1 MLYTCTYREKRITV
15 ASIKEELLAKGMAV
29 PPDKPAGEHFDSNC
43 ITPVSTKKFYF
54 VCYPASTTDRPN
66 VGLILVQRHRWWA
79 NIKSTLGYLF
89 LFAEQLFNIQ
99 LQHISRKHFITI

>member
-43 ITPVSTKKFYF
+43 ITPVSTKKIYF
-54 VCYPASTTDRPN
+54 VSIPASTTYQPN
-66 VGLILVQRHRWWA
+66 VGSILVQLRRWWA
-79 NIKSTLGYLF
+79 NIKLTFGLSF
-89 LFAEQLFNIQ
+89 LVCWAAI
-99 LQHISRKHFITI
+99 